1 MDFFSFAD
9 DFGVV
14 RRRCQSLIVD
24 ECKEYKINYS
34 QFSFLVKL
42 YEMEG
47 CNQDA
52 MVNALC
58 IDKAS
63 VTRVIKQM
71 EELGLVYREIDNID
85 RRVKRL
91 YLTEKGKDMEPE
103 IKRIVTDLIKY
114 LVDAMDPE
122 MVKIAMDSMN
132 QAAQLLKK
140 ADGKAVF
147 GK

>member
-1 MDFFSFAD
+1 MDFFTFAD

-42 YEMEG
+42 YDMEG

-52 MVNALC
+52 MVNSLC

-71 EELGLVYREIDNID
+71 EGLGLVYREIDVED

-91 YLTEKGKDMEPE
+91 YLTEKGRAMEPK
-103 IKRIVTDLIKY
+103 IKEIVTKLITY
-114 LVDAMDPE
+114 LVNAMDPE
-122 MVKIAMDSMN
+122 MVKITMESMN
-132 QAAQLLKK
+132 QAASLLKQ
-140 ADGKAVF
+140 ADSEAVF